1 MLSGDV
7 KMRPTSIEGGGSR
20 GAALL
25 FMLLSAGMLVLS
37 AGAKSQTPSPSK
49 TAPSPRIDLR
59 PKLVPSEVLRYPDQP
74 QTITDTKH
82 TVAISDPQR
91 PSRRAVTID
100 ATTMLG

>member
-37 AGAKSQTPSPSK
+37 AGANSQTPSHSK

-59 PKLVPSEVLRYPDQP
+59 PKLVPGEGLRYQVHV
-74 QTITDTKH
+74 QTITDTKR
-82 TVAISDPQR
+82 TRAISDPQG
-91 PSRRAVTID
+91 PCQPAVTLD
-100 ATTMLG
+100 ATITL